1 MTIRIDNK
9 NARKLWLSTTG
20 LSDTS
25 TGPIDV
31 MKFVK
36 QLGFVQLD
44 TIQNVTRAHH
54 HIIWSRNQNYREH
67 MIDEL
72 LSSKKHIFEHF
83 THDASVIPLEF
94 YPMWKRQFQ
103 RIKDRIHKRNYFKSM
118 LNEKDRNAIKKR
130 ISEEGPL
137 STHAF
142 DTKVKGK
149 KEMWERPPHK
159 LALDYMWY
167 SGELATS
174 HREGF
179 KKFYDLT
186 SNVIPEPLRN
196 KEHSSEEQVNWLCS
210 EALHRLTL
218 ATVKDIHKFWD
229 ATDQKEV
236 RDWVEQSNNNLL
248 KVSWQT
254 ANGSWLDAYTTN
266 DIEQKLEV
274 LKKPSRRIKIM
285 NPFDPAIR
293 DRTRLFQLF
302 GFDYKIE
309 IFVPAAKRKWG
320 YYVYPLLEGDRFVGR
335 VELKADRKKAILN
348 VINFW
353 PEKGVKWSSPRYK
366 RLETELSR
374 FARLANLTE
383 VSSNFPI

>member
-1 MTIRIDNK
+1 
-9 NARKLWLSTTG
+9 
-20 LSDTS
+20 
-25 TGPIDV
+25 
-31 MKFVK
+31 
-36 QLGFVQLD
+36 
-44 TIQNVTRAHH
+44 
-54 HIIWSRNQNYREH
+54 

>member
-36 QLGFVQLD
+36 QLGFVLID
-44 TIQNVTRAHH
+44 TIPNVTRAHH